1 MKLLLDANLS
11 WRLIKKLLQ
20 EFPESIHVSETGLTQ
35 PATDIAIQDYADKY
49 GYVIVTNDEDYLR
62 LSLSKGFPPKVVLLK
77 TGNQSTNFI
86 SELLV
91 AKKGTIEALAES
103 EFIGVIELY

>member
-11 WRLIKKLLQ
+11 WRLIRKLLP

-35 PATDIAIQDYADKY
+35 PATDVAIWDYADKY

-77 TGNQSTNFI
+77 TGNQSSNFI
-86 SELLV
+86 YELLF
-91 AKKGTIEALAES
+91 AKKTAIEALSDS
-103 EFIGVIELY
+103 ELIGVIELY